1 MLCKGMFSCE
11 NIGAPVVDFDT
22 CDESYLHY
30 IVENP
35 QESVKM
41 GVVFKEQ

>member
-11 NIGAPVVDFDT
+11 NIVTPVIDFAV
-22 CDESYLHY
+22 CDEKYIHY

-35 QESVKM
+35 AESVKM
-41 GVVFKEQ
+41 GVKF